1 MKINISRD
9 ITNKVHWILDNLIP
23 PIMRESKFL
32 MGLLAWVIYGKYGK
46 YYLNFK
52 ENGRFLTMSEEEFK
66 HYYEMIAPI
75 ITRPTDINTACL
87 KKLLHESENWKGAKV
102 LDISCGRGFLSK
114 ELIKHNKDITV
125 VGCDIN
131 ISHDLL
137 NCQNDRLSFV
147 EGNIE
152 HLDFIDESFDY
163 VISTHTLEHVIN
175 AKQAYNELK
184 RVCRNK
190 LIIIVPC
197 QRQYKYTM
205 DFHVQ
210 FFPYEFSLLQFTG
223 NYNAICRKI
232 DNDLYY
238 EEILRKTERE

>member
-1 MKINISRD
+1 MKISMGRD
-9 ITNKVHWILDNLIP
+9 ITNKVHWILDNLLP

-32 MGLLAWVIYGKYGK
+32 MGILAWGIYGKYGK

-52 ENGRFLTMSEEEFK
+52 ENGKYLTMSDEDFK
-66 HYYEMIAPI
+66 HYYEMIEPI
-75 ITRPTDINTACL
+75 ITRPTDINNACM
-87 KKLLHESENWKGAKV
+87 KKLLEESGGWGGARV
-102 LDISCGRGFLSK
+102 LDISCGRGYLSK
-114 ELIKHNKDITV
+114 ELVAHNEKISV

-131 ISHDLL
+131 IPKALL
-137 NCQNDRLSFV
+137 DCQTDRLKFV
-147 EGNIE
+147 SGNIE
-152 HLDFIDESFDY
+152 HLDFGDKSFDI

-175 AKQAYNELK
+175 AKQAYNELR
-184 RVCRNK
+184 RVCKKK

-223 NYNAICRKI
+223 NYGAKCVKI
-232 DNDLYY
+232 GGDLWY
-238 EEILRKTERE
+238 EEMIEG